1 MPITGINPNA
11 AASAYSNSQSIT
23 GQGQVTDITKNIKG
37 LASEIASPGQSEAP
51 SFADFMAKNI
61 QQSVQTMKGGE
72 EMAAKAVT
80 GDADVTDVVQAV
92 TSAELTLQ
100 TVVGVR
106 DRMIS
111 AYQEIMRM
119 PI

>member
-1 MPITGINPNA
+1 MAVNSLVSPNMA
-11 AASAYSNSQSIT
+11 ANAYANSQGAGGLQTINVA
-23 GQGQVTDITKNIKG
+23 QKG
-37 LASEIASPGQSEAP
+37 FAQNDPKIGAP
-51 SFADFMAKNI
+51 AEMSFSDFLRDNI
-61 QQSVQTMKGGE
+61 QNSVETMKSGE
-72 EMAAKAVT
+72 ELSARAVT
-80 GDADVTDVVQAV
+80 GDANLTDVVQAV

-100 TVVGVR
+100 TVVALR

>member
-1 MPITGINPNA
+1 MSPSISPNA

-23 GQGQVTDITKNIKG
+23 GTGNVTNNALSAKSGIENDV
-37 LASEIASPGQSEAP
+37 EV
-51 SFADFMAKNI
+51 SFSDMLKTT
-61 QQSVQTMKGGE
+61 VQDSLDTMKAGE
-72 EMAAKAVT
+72 QMSAKAVT
-80 GDADVTDVVQAV
+80 GEANLTDVVQAV

-100 TVVGVR
+100 TVVAVR

>member
-1 MPITGINPNA
+1 MTPIGINPSA
-11 AASAYSNSQSIT
+11 AASAYSNSQGIT
-23 GQGQVTDITKNIKG
+23 GIGQVTDLGNAAKG
-37 LASEIASPGQSEAP
+37 ASQNDEGV
-51 SFADFMAKNI
+51 SFADVLKDN
-61 QQSVQTMKGGE
+61 VQETLNTMKAGE
-72 EMAAKAVT
+72 EMSAKAVT
-80 GDADVTDVVQAV
+80 GEANLTDVVQAV

-100 TVVGVR
+100 TVVAVR